1 MKKSCLFARVKFF
14 IIFLSLLFFS
24 SLVLPVPSASA
35 NVAVTAPIYVQGDR
49 LFVQDEPTSLF
60 GYGFYAQITDKDF
73 DYQAF
78 LNILSQYDVNFTRV
92 WGLYHAV
99 NSSDLLLPFTG
110 SYRNWDLMHF
120 NPEFFNRLRGYVAY
134 AQSKGIVVQFTLFD
148 YNLLESSPNRR
159 WPCNP
164 YNPNNNITDPIKTA
178 GEFDNTSGPIWE
190 INKRYIQE
198 VVRAIGGY
206 NNVIY
211 EIFNEPESIGDS
223 NFHRAVENLLRQELA
238 KYSGSKIISVNGD
251 KYAAYGDIIAYHH
264 PSSLES
270 KAQGSGKPVILSND
284 GSGLHGG
291 SGQIDSKQVQEV
303 LEYKNAVASVPPG
316 KASVEILDNDIWG
329 SSYTSQS
336 CPSPRNANHN
346 LIENSTDPWGIN
358 YLALG
363 LLGGEETFPPQQEP
377 EISDKT
383 SEGITEECNLEA
395 HDRDSRPAPCN
406 ICHTTDLL
414 TPSCATAFNAYD
426 GVEYKRN
433 EGEGAEHW
441 IERDWGGTVNVD
453 PTRITIPFVG
463 KKGSENEQQTLADYF
478 EGTNEYYYNY
488 GNQNLITNFQGILR
502 KLTPMEYQDQ
512 LKKQL
517 VKQASEE
524 TIHNYKVEYIGRL
537 CWDVPFWVDAAK
549 YLMEKF
555 VLDLP
560 DATHY
565 CLFEDLKNHP
575 GDWLII
581 KAYRMTSFISNLIPL
596 PDGKNFQ
603 TMTEWISSLP
613 GMLHYSYTKGAESNL
628 SQLANRL
635 PPDPNEENYQEK
647 FLAWKEA
654 DGGKWYK
661 LWQAT
666 PMLSREDT
674 PGEIH
679 PYLGEENPED
689 KFEIKNE
696 DATIEKVPH
705 LERLYEASQ
714 KANQLLIPAGQEIE
728 MPASPSISESTPP
741 YSCLKEDYILGPE
754 GDSLCCQEISAELT
768 AKEKFKNPKYE
779 ECIYGFIC
787 PDGRTNLNFPGPCN
801 PSCLKTEEYGVSRGI
816 GVNLFH
822 PYLDQIWAYTAN
834 PGGGIFNIFRPYEIP
849 PFEDIDAADTIS
861 YKYDHGEASPQE
873 GLFYFNH
880 LGGIQ
885 RAKEWVVNKALWP
898 YEKK

>member
-35 NVAVTAPIYVQGDR
+35 NVAITSPIYVQGDR

-99 NSSDLLLPFTG
+99 NSSDLLLPFAG
-110 SYRNWDLMHF
+110 SYRNWDLMYS
-120 NPEFFNRLRGYVAY
+120 NPEFFNRLRDYVAY
-134 AQSKGIVVQFTLFD
+134 AQSKGIVVQFTFFD
-148 YNLLESSPNRR
+148 QNLLESSPDHR
-159 WPCNP
+159 WNCNP
-164 YNPNNNITDPIKTA
+164 YNPDNNITDPIKTA

-190 INKRYIQE
+190 INKRYISE
-198 VVRAIGGY
+198 VVRALGGY

-211 EIFNEPESIGDS
+211 EIFNEPESGSPSVGDI
-223 NFHRAVENLLRQELA
+223 NFHRQVENLLTQELA

-270 KAQGSGKPVILSND
+270 KARGGGKPVILSSD
-284 GSGLHGG
+284 GSNWDGG
-291 SGQIDSKQVQEV
+291 SGQIDSAQTQEV
-303 LEYKNAVASVPPG
+303 LEYKNAAASVPPG

-329 SSYTSQS
+329 TSYTSQS
-336 CPSPRNANHN
+336 CPSPRDANHS

-363 LLGGEETFPPQQEP
+363 LLGGEETLPPQQEP

-383 SEGITEECNLEA
+383 SEGITEECNLEV

-414 TPSCATAFNAYD
+414 TPSCATAFNTYD

-441 IERDWGGTVNVD
+441 IERNWGGMININ
-453 PTRITIPFVG
+453 PTQVTIPFVG

-478 EGTNEYYYNY
+478 EGTNEYYKNY
-488 GNQNLITNFQGILR
+488 GNQTTLTNYQGVLR
-502 KLTPMEYQDQ
+502 KLTPFEYQNQ
-512 LKKQL
+512 AKKQL
-517 VKQASEE
+517 IERVKEKNIHDYQVKYTNRFCWSASFTVEALKYIAE
-524 TIHNYKVEYIGRL
+524 MFGLNLPEVTQYCVYESNPADWVKVKIIQGIFSVIPEFLVHREYKKGGGV
-537 CWDVPFWVDAAK
+537 
-549 YLMEKF
+549 
-555 VLDLP
+555 VLS
-560 DATHY
+560 
-565 CLFEDLKNHP
+565 E
-575 GDWLII
+575 
-581 KAYRMTSFISNLIPL
+581 LIP
-596 PDGKNFQ
+596 
-603 TMTEWISSLP
+603 
-613 GMLHYSYTKGAESNL
+613 
-628 SQLANRL
+628 
-635 PPDPNEENYQEK
+635 PPDPGEENYQEK

-661 LWQAT
+661 LWQTT

-679 PYLGEENPED
+679 PYLGEKNPED

-696 DATIEKVPH
+696 DATVEKVPH

-728 MPASPSISESTPP
+728 MPASPSIPESTPP
-741 YSCLKEDYILGPE
+741 YSCLKENYILGPE

-787 PDGRTNLNFPGPCN
+787 PNGKPNLNFPGPCN

-898 YEKK
+898 YKK